1 MGFPRG
7 DGTGRGE
14 GHRGD
19 ASNVFQ
25 IDVDF
30 LMDHGSKT
38 LDFVKEVLDQHCS
51 VVGVDDGVAVVAARA
66 RAHGAHQGGDGVV
79 VDGAFGA
86 DVGHGVDV
94 LASQEGGGVLAGV
107 ERGVVQRRQ
116 QLTEIKVVVLAGGS
130 NGTVGRSSG
139 GRSSGGSE
147 ERTWVVHHHPYLER
161 DTETQETQRNR
172 GTEKQRNRDKTQRN
186 RDTETQ
192 RNIEEDQYMSRC
204 LKCRYN
210 QRITNV

>member
-7 DGTGRGE
+7 NGTGRGE

-38 LDFVKEVLDQHCS
+38 LDFVKEVLDQHRS

-86 DVGHGVDV
+86 DVGQGVDV

-161 DTETQETQRNR
+161 DTETQRNR
-172 GTEKQRNRDKTQRN
+172 ETEKQRQ
-186 RDTETQ
+186 DTEEQ
-192 RNIEEDQYMSRC
+192 RHRETSRKISTC
-204 LKCRYN
+204 HGVSSAGIIN
-210 QRITNV
+210 ATNV

>member
-7 DGTGRGE
+7 NGTGRGE

-38 LDFVKEVLDQHCS
+38 LDFVKEVLDQHRS

-66 RAHGAHQGGDGVV
+66 RTHGAHQGGDGVV

-86 DVGHGVDV
+86 DVGQGVDV

-107 ERGVVQRRQ
+107 ERGVVKRRQ

-161 DTETQETQRNR
+161 DTETQRHR
-172 GTEKQRNRDKTQRN
+172 GTEKQRNRETEKQRQ
-186 RDTETQ
+186 DTEEQ
-192 RNIEEDQYMSRC
+192 RHRETSRKISTC
-204 LKCRYN
+204 HGVSSAGIIN
-210 QRITNV
+210 ATNV